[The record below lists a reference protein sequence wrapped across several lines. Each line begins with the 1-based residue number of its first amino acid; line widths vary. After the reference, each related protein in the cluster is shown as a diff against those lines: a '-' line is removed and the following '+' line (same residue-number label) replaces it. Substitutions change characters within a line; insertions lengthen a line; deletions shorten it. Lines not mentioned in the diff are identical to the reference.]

1 MKQRRNKILENI
13 RLLSAGAKGVSVG
26 KTEDGKTVLVKGAVP
41 GDLVNV
47 RVKKSK
53 SNYFEGEAVEI
64 LEYSEHRVEPKC
76 IHFGTCGG
84 CKWQNIAYEKQL
96 DFKHSEVAN
105 NIKRIGGFSEFEEVP
120 ILGAPDQYFYRNKME
135 FSFSNAR
142 WLTQYEISSE
152 ENFGNRDAL
161 GFHIPGMWSKILDL
175 KECWLQEDP
184 SNKIRLAVK
193 NYAVENGLEF
203 YDVKE
208 QKGFLRTL
216 MLRQNSKGEW
226 MVLFQLYKDN
236 KAERMKLFD
245 YLLMMFPH
253 ITSLVY
259 AINPKG
265 NDSIYDLD
273 IQNYYGD
280 GFLYEEMNGLQFK
293 IGPKSF
299 FQTNYKQ
306 ALELYR
312 KTLEFAD
319 LKGNEVVYDLYT
331 GTGTIAQY
339 VARNAKQVI
348 GIESVQE
355 AIDAAIEHA
364 ELNGLQNTT
373 FYCGDMKNVFNDE
386 FLASHPK
393 ADVLIT
399 DPPRD
404 GMHQKVVEQILKLS
418 PERIVYVSCNSA
430 TQARDIALMKEDYD
444 LIKILPV
451 DMFPQTHHVENIALL
466 IKKVKA

>member
-1 MKQRRNKILENI
+1 MAKNKKKNLILENI
-13 RLLSAGAKGVSVG
+13 RLLSAGAKGVAIG
-26 KTEDGKTVLVKGAVP
+26 KTEDGKTVLVSGAIP
-41 GDLVNV
+41 GDVVNA

-53 SNYFEGEAVEI
+53 SKYYEAEA
-64 LEYSEHRVEPKC
+64 LEVLEESPFRVEPRC
-76 IHFGTCGG
+76 IHFGACGG
-84 CKWQNIAYEKQL
+84 CKWQNMSYEKQL
-96 DFKHSEVAN
+96 DFKQEEVYN
-105 NIKRIGGFSEFEEVP
+105 NIKRIGGLDDFETLP
-120 ILGAPDQYFYRNKME
+120 ILGSEEEYFYRNKME

-142 WLTQYEISSE
+142 WLTVAEVNSQDDI
-152 ENFGNRDAL
+152 NDKNAL

-175 KECWLQEDP
+175 KECFLQEDP
-184 SNKIRLAVK
+184 SNAIRLAVK
-193 NYAVENGLEF
+193 VYAEENGLDF
-203 YDVKE
+203 FDVKNQE
-208 QKGFLRTL
+208 GFLRTL
-216 MLRQNSKGEW
+216 MMRQNSKGEW
-226 MVLFQLYKDN
+226 MVLFQLYREEEEN
-236 KAERMKLFD
+236 REKLFKF
-245 YLLMMFPH
+245 LLEKFPQ
-253 ITSLVY
+253 IKTLVY
-259 AINPKG
+259 AINPKP

-273 IQNYYGD
+273 INIYAGE
-280 GFLYEEMNGLQFK
+280 GFLMEEMDGLKFK

-319 LKGNEVVYDLYT
+319 LKGDEVVYDLYT

-339 VARNAKQVI
+339 VARKAKQVI

-364 ELNGLQNTT
+364 ELNGLDNCT
-373 FYCGDMKNVFNDE
+373 FYCGDMKDIFNDE
-386 FLASHPK
+386 FLQNHPK

-418 PERIVYVSCNSA
+418 PEKIVYVSCNSA
-430 TQARDIALMKEDYD
+430 TQARDLALMKEHYT
-444 LIKILPV
+444 LVKILPV

-466 IKKVKA
+466 LKK

>member
-1 MKQRRNKILENI
+1 MRRKKQNIVLENI
-13 RLLSAGAKGVSVG
+13 RLVSAGSKGIAVG
-26 KTEDGKTVLVKGAVP
+26 RTEEGKTVLVSGAVP

-53 SNYFEGEAVEI
+53 SNYFEAEMIEI
-64 LEYSEHRVEPKC
+64 LEKSPFRVEPKC
-76 IHFGTCGG
+76 IHFGVCGG
-84 CKWQNIAYEKQL
+84 CKWQNLSYEKQL
-96 DFKHSEVAN
+96 DIKQDEVFN
-105 NIKRIGGFSEFEEVP
+105 NIKRIGGLEDFETLP
-120 ILGAPDQYFYRNKME
+120 ILGSEEQYFYRNKME

-175 KECWLQEDP
+175 KECWLQEEP
-184 SNKIRLAVK
+184 SNSIRLAVRD
-193 NYAVENGLEF
+193 YAINNGFEF
-203 YDVKE
+203 FDVKE

-226 MVLFQLYKDN
+226 MVLFQLYRKDEAN
-236 KAERMKLFD
+236 RTKLFD
-245 YLLMMFPH
+245 FLLEKFPQ
-253 ITSLVY
+253 IKTLVY
-259 AINPKG
+259 CINSKQ
-265 NDSIYDLD
+265 NDSIYDQD
-273 IQNYYGD
+273 VQTYFGE
-280 GFLYEEMNGLQFK
+280 GFIMEEMDGLRFK

-319 LKGNEVVYDLYT
+319 LKGHEVVYDLYT

-348 GIESVQE
+348 GIESVPE
-355 AIDAAIEHA
+355 AIEAAKEHA
-364 ELNGLQNTT
+364 KLNGLDNCT
-373 FYCGDMKNVFNDE
+373 FYCGDMKAIFNDE
-386 FLASHPK
+386 FLENHPR

-404 GMHQKVVEQILKLS
+404 GMHQKVVEQILKLA
-418 PERIVYVSCNSA
+418 PEKIVYVSCNSA
-430 TQARDIALMKEDYD
+430 TQARDLALMKEQYK
-444 LIKILPV
+444 LVKILPV

-466 IKKVKA
+466 VKI

>member
-1 MKQRRNKILENI
+1 MRKKNKNLILENI
-13 RLLSAGAKGVSVG
+13 QLLSAGAKGVAIG
-26 KTEDGKTVLVKGAVP
+26 KTEEGKTILVAGAVP
-41 GDLVNV
+41 GDVVNA

-53 SNYFEGEAVEI
+53 SKYIEAEATEI
-64 LEYSEHRVEPKC
+64 VVASPDRVTPRC
-76 IHFGTCGG
+76 VHFGVCGG
-84 CKWQNIAYEKQL
+84 CKWQNLSYEKQL
-96 DFKHSEVAN
+96 AYKQDEVYN
-105 NIKRIGGFSEFEEVP
+105 HIKRIGGIEDFETLP
-120 ILGAPDQYFYRNKME
+120 ILGSPEPYFYRNKME

-142 WLTQYEISSE
+142 WLTQTEISSE

-184 SNKIRLAVK
+184 SNYIRLAVK
-193 NYAVENGLEF
+193 QYAVAHGLEF
-203 YDVKE
+203 FDVKA
-208 QKGFLRTL
+208 QTGFLRTL

-226 MVLFQLYKDN
+226 MVLFQLFRDEQEN
-236 KAERMKLFD
+236 REKLFD
-245 YLLMMFPH
+245 FLLKEFPQ
-253 ITSLVY
+253 IKTLVY
-259 AINPKG
+259 CVNSKQ
-265 NDSIYDLD
+265 NDSIYD
-273 IQNYYGD
+273 QHVVTYHGD
-280 GFLYEEMNGLQFK
+280 GYLMEEMDGLQFK

-312 KTLEFAD
+312 KTLDFAD
-319 LKGNEVVYDLYT
+319 LKGDEVVYDLYT

-355 AIDAAIEHA
+355 AINAAKEHA
-364 ELNGLQNTT
+364 RLNGLTNCT
-373 FYCGDMKNVFNDE
+373 FYCGDMKDIFNDE
-386 FLASHPK
+386 FLANHPK

-404 GMHQKVVEQILKLS
+404 GMHQKVVEQILKLA
-418 PERIVYVSCNSA
+418 PEKIVYVSCNSA
-430 TQARDIALMKEDYD
+430 TQARDLALMKEHYK
-444 LIKILPV
+444 LVKILPV

-466 IKKVKA
+466 VKI

>member
-1 MKQRRNKILENI
+1 MRRKNKNIVLENI
-13 RLLSAGAKGVSVG
+13 RLVSAGSKGIAVG
-26 KTEDGKTVLVKGAVP
+26 RTEEGKTVLVSGAVP

-53 SNYFEGEAVEI
+53 SNYYEAEMIEI
-64 LEYSEHRVEPKC
+64 LEKSPFRVEPKC
-76 IHFGTCGG
+76 IHFGVCGG
-84 CKWQNIAYEKQL
+84 CKWQNLSYEKQL
-96 DFKHSEVAN
+96 DVKQDEVFN
-105 NIKRIGGFSEFEEVP
+105 NIKRIGGLEDFETLP
-120 ILGAPDQYFYRNKME
+120 ILGSEEHYFYRNKME
-135 FSFSNAR
+135 FSFSNAC

-175 KECWLQEDP
+175 KECLLQEDP
-184 SNKIRLAVK
+184 SNAIRLAVK
-193 NYAVENGLEF
+193 NYAVKNGLEF
-203 YDVKE
+203 FDVRE
-208 QKGFLRTL
+208 QKGFLRTM

-226 MVLFQLYKDN
+226 MVLFQLYREEQENRKN
-236 KAERMKLFD
+236 LFEF
-245 YLLMMFPH
+245 LLSEFPQ
-253 ITSLVY
+253 IKTLIY
-259 AINPKG
+259 CINSKQ
-265 NDSIYDLD
+265 NDSIYDQD
-273 IQNYYGD
+273 VQTYFGE
-280 GFLYEEMNGLQFK
+280 GFLMEEMDGLQFK

-319 LKGNEVVYDLYT
+319 LKGDEVVYDLYT

-348 GIESVQE
+348 GIESVPE
-355 AIDAAIEHA
+355 AIEAAKEHA
-364 ELNGLQNTT
+364 KLNGLENCT
-373 FYCGDMKNVFNDE
+373 FYCGDMKAIFNDE
-386 FLASHPK
+386 FLENHPK

-404 GMHQKVVEQILKLS
+404 GMHQKVVEQILKLA
-418 PERIVYVSCNSA
+418 PEKIVYVSCNSA
-430 TQARDIALMKEDYD
+430 TQARDLALMKEQYK
-444 LIKILPV
+444 LVKILPV

-466 IKKVKA
+466 VKI